1 MRRDK
6 GITLIALII
15 TIVVML
21 ILVAVSVNV
30 IVNSD
35 LIGHTEKT
43 GDAYR
48 NAIAKE
54 EAYNPSI
61 GNGKT
66 LEDYMKKAKIVEEI
80 HNWVRTGDNLTCK
93 CNQCTENGTK
103 PEGRTLTI
111 GQKLN
116 YTTKGGTGSS
126 SISEEKSGIAQAKT
140 DGQSWATDLGV
151 QTIHKDSETK
161 WVVLG
166 VEDSN
171 KNGTNETL
179 LLTTETPT
187 TEKIRMYGYQ
197 PYNHAVEEINR
208 MCKEIYGTDARGM
221 TIEDVNA
228 CVQYTAPAGMCE
240 KNRKYYTVPE
250 GTKISDLGSSYGD
263 IWTEIQNNTY
273 QEEDGTKKY
282 FTPSCPEGTTDSS
295 VLGNIPVD
303 GYSYKLSN
311 DGTYLVN
318 DANASDTSHTITT
331 VTRNLIFGDS
341 NNYFYWLASRGVIVF
356 SDCANFAP
364 GAVFR
369 GHACSM
375 YGDLFHSYGY
385 SRYHYYYEL
394 PLRCVVSL
402 RSDIPAVVE

>member
-1 MRRDK
+1 MRREK

-30 IVNSD
+30 IIKSN
-35 LIGHTEKT
+35 LIGTAEKT
-43 GDAYR
+43 VDKYKTAS
-48 NAIAKE
+48 E
-54 EAYNPSI
+54 EESNMSQI
-61 GNGKT
+61 EINGKKYDSI
-66 LEDYMKKAKIVEEI
+66 EDYLAGVESIPEI
-80 HNWVRTGDNLTCK
+80 HNWIRTGDNIK
-93 CNQCTENGTK
+93 CEHCNTS
-103 PEGRTLTI
+103 LTI

-116 YTTKGGTGSS
+116 YTKTGAGSS

-140 DGQSWATDLGV
+140 DGQSWATSYGV
-151 QTIHKDSETK
+151 QTVNIASDDTK

-166 VEDSN
+166 AESSN
-171 KNGTNETL
+171 GNDGTNETL
-179 LLTTETPT
+179 LLTTQTPT
-187 TEKIRMYGYQ
+187 TEKIKMYGYQ

-228 CVQYTAPAGMCE
+228 CLQYTAPAGMCYDRDE
-240 KNRKYYTVPE
+240 NKFYNVPE

-263 IWTEIQNNTY
+263 IWTDIQNNARVI
-273 QEEDGTKKY
+273 DGTKKY
-282 FTPSCPEGTTDSS
+282 FTPSCPEGTTDSN
-295 VLGNIPVD
+295 VLGKIPVD
-303 GYSYKLSN
+303 GYYCQLSD

-331 VTRNLIFGDS
+331 ATKNLIFGNS
-341 NNYFYWLASRGVIVF
+341 TNYLYWLASRGVCAF
-356 SDCANFAP
+356 SDCAYFGP
-364 GAVFR
+364 GAA
-369 GHACSM
+369 GGGGALS
-375 YGDLFHSYGY
+375 YNDLFDSHGRLGSV
-385 SRYHYYYEL
+385 EL

>member
-1 MRRDK
+1 MRREK

-30 IVNSD
+30 IIKSN
-35 LIGHTEKT
+35 LIGTAEKT
-43 GDAYR
+43 VDKYKTAL
-48 NAIAKE
+48 E
-54 EAYNPSI
+54 EESNMSQI
-61 GNGKT
+61 EINGKKYDSI
-66 LEDYMKKAKIVEEI
+66 EDYLAGVESIPEI
-80 HNWVRTGDNLTCK
+80 HNWVRTGDNIK
-93 CNQCTENGTK
+93 CEHCNTS
-103 PEGRTLTI
+103 LTI
-111 GQKLN
+111 GQKVN
-116 YTTKGGTGSS
+116 YTKTGAGSS

-140 DGQSWATDLGV
+140 DGQSWATSLGV
-151 QTIHKDSETK
+151 QTVNIASDETK

-179 LLTTETPT
+179 LLTTQTPT
-187 TEKIRMYGYQ
+187 TEKIKMYGYQ
-197 PYNHAVEEINR
+197 PYNHAVDEINR

-228 CVQYTAPAGMCE
+228 CLQYVAPAGMCGE
-240 KNRKYYTVPE
+240 KDPTTNKWTYYTVPE

-263 IWTEIQNNTY
+263 IWTDIQNNAKVI
-273 QEEDGTKKY
+273 DGTKKY

-303 GYSYKLSN
+303 GYYYHLSD

-318 DANASDTSHTITT
+318 EANASDTSHTITT
-331 VTRNLIFGDS
+331 TTKNLIFGDS
-341 NNYFYWLASRGVIVF
+341 NNYLYWLASRGVAAG
-356 SDCANFAP
+356 SDCARFGP
-364 GAVFR
+364 GSVFGGR
-369 GHACSM
+369 AG
-375 YGDLFHSYGY
+375 SYGSLFY
-385 SRYHYYYEL
+385 SYDASDNIDFS
-394 PLRCVVSL
+394 LRAVVSL

>member
-1 MRRDK
+1 MIYFGTAKTAGDK
-6 GITLIALII
+6 Y
-15 TIVVML
+15 
-21 ILVAVSVNV
+21 
-30 IVNSD
+30 
-35 LIGHTEKT
+35 KT
-43 GDAYR
+43 AY
-48 NAIAKE
+48 E
-54 EAYNPSI
+54 EESNMSQI
-61 GNGKT
+61 EINGKKYDSI
-66 LEDYMKKAKIVEEI
+66 EDYLAGVESIPEI
-80 HNWVRTGDNLTCK
+80 HNWVRTGDNIK
-93 CNQCTENGTK
+93 CEHCNTS
-103 PEGRTLTI
+103 LTI
-111 GQKLN
+111 GQKVN
-116 YTTKGGTGSS
+116 YTKTGTGSS

-140 DGQSWATDLGV
+140 DGQSWATSYGV
-151 QTIHKDSETK
+151 QTVNIASDDTK

-240 KNRKYYTVPE
+240 KNNSGKRKYYTVPE

-356 SDCANFAP
+356 SDCANFGP

-385 SRYHYYYEL
+385 SRYHYYYEF

>member
-1 MRRDK
+1 MIYFGTAKTAGDK
-6 GITLIALII
+6 Y
-15 TIVVML
+15 
-21 ILVAVSVNV
+21 
-30 IVNSD
+30 
-35 LIGHTEKT
+35 KT
-43 GDAYR
+43 AY
-48 NAIAKE
+48 E
-54 EAYNPSI
+54 EESNMSQI
-61 GNGKT
+61 EINGKKYDSI
-66 LEDYMKKAKIVEEI
+66 EDYLAGVESIPEI
-80 HNWVRTGDNLTCK
+80 HNWVRTGDTLK
-93 CNQCTENGTK
+93 CAHCNTS
-103 PEGRTLTI
+103 LII

-140 DGQSWATDLGV
+140 DGESWAKDLVV

-187 TEKIRMYGYQ
+187 TGKIRMYGYQ

-228 CVQYTAPAGMCE
+228 CLQYVAPAGMCYDVDE
-240 KNRKYYTVPE
+240 NKHYNVPE

-263 IWTEIQNNTY
+263 IWTNIQNNAKVI
-273 QEEDGTKKY
+273 DGTKKY
-282 FTPSCPEGTTDSS
+282 FTPSYPEGTTDAS

-303 GYSYKLSN
+303 GYFYHLSN

-318 DANASDTSHTITT
+318 EANASDTSHTITT
-331 VTRNLIFGDS
+331 TTKNLIFGDS
-341 NNYFYWLASRGVIVF
+341 NNYLYWLASRGVRAGTGFASFGPGSVKEGRAGSYFGLFDSRGFSLFNVF
-356 SDCANFAP
+356 SLR
-364 GAVFR
+364 AV
-369 GHACSM
+369 G
-375 YGDLFHSYGY
+375 
-385 SRYHYYYEL
+385 
-394 PLRCVVSL
+394 SL

>member
-1 MRRDK
+1 MRREK

-30 IVNSD
+30 IIKSN
-35 LIGHTEKT
+35 LIGTAEKT
-43 GDAYR
+43 VDKYKTAS
-48 NAIAKE
+48 E
-54 EAYNPSI
+54 EESNMSQI
-61 GNGKT
+61 EINGKKYDSI
-66 LEDYMKKAKIVEEI
+66 EDYLAGVESIPEI
-80 HNWVRTGDNLTCK
+80 HNWVRTGDNIK
-93 CNQCTENGTK
+93 CEHCNTS
-103 PEGRTLTI
+103 LTI

-187 TEKIRMYGYQ
+187 TEKITMYGYQ

-228 CVQYTAPAGMCE
+228 CLQYTAPAGMCE
-240 KNRKYYTVPE
+240 KDNSGTCVYYTVPE

-263 IWTEIQNNTY
+263 IWTDIQNNARVI
-273 QEEDGTKKY
+273 DGTKKY

-295 VLGNIPVD
+295 VLGKIPVD
-303 GYSYKLSN
+303 GYYYHLSD

-318 DANASDTSHTITT
+318 DANASDTSHKITT
-331 VTRNLIFGDS
+331 ATKNLIFGDS
-341 NNYFYWLASRGVIVF
+341 NNYFYWLASRGVHAD
-356 SDCANFAP
+356 SNCARFGP
-364 GAVFR
+364 GAVGEGFADSF
-369 GHACSM
+369 GVS
-375 YGDLFHSYGY
+375 DLFFSDGGSHGD
-385 SRYHYYYEL
+385 EL

>member
-1 MRRDK
+1 MIYFGTAKTAGDK
-6 GITLIALII
+6 Y
-15 TIVVML
+15 
-21 ILVAVSVNV
+21 
-30 IVNSD
+30 
-35 LIGHTEKT
+35 KT
-43 GDAYR
+43 AY
-48 NAIAKE
+48 E
-54 EAYNPSI
+54 EESNMSQI
-61 GNGKT
+61 EINGKKYDSI
-66 LEDYMKKAKIVEEI
+66 EDYLAGVESIPEI
-80 HNWVRTGDNLTCK
+80 HNWVRTGDNIK
-93 CNQCTENGTK
+93 CEHCNTS
-103 PEGRTLTI
+103 LTI
-111 GQKLN
+111 GQKVN
-116 YTTKGGTGSS
+116 YTKTGTGSS

-140 DGQSWATDLGV
+140 DGESWATDLGV

-187 TEKIRMYGYQ
+187 TGKIRMYGYQ

-228 CVQYTAPAGMCE
+228 CLQYTAPAGMCG
-240 KNRKYYTVPE
+240 KDNSGTLVYYTVPE

-263 IWTEIQNNTY
+263 IWTDIQNNARVI
-273 QEEDGTKKY
+273 DGTKKY
-282 FTPSCPEGTTDSS
+282 FTPSCPEGTTDAS

-303 GYSYKLSN
+303 GYYYHLSD

-331 VTRNLIFGDS
+331 TTKNLIFGDS
-341 NNYFYWLASRGVIVF
+341 NNYLYWLASRGVCAG
-356 SDCANFAP
+356 SDCAYFGP
-364 GAVFR
+364 GAVF
-369 GHACSM
+369 
-375 YGDLFHSYGY
+375 GDSAGSVGDFRLFDSNGY
-385 SRYHYYYEL
+385 SNGIEL

>member
-1 MRRDK
+1 MRREK

-30 IVNSD
+30 IIKSN
-35 LIGHTEKT
+35 LIGTAEKT
-43 GDAYR
+43 VDKYKTAL
-48 NAIAKE
+48 E
-54 EAYNPSI
+54 EESNMSQI
-61 GNGKT
+61 EINGKKYDSI
-66 LEDYMKKAKIVEEI
+66 EDYLAGVESIPEI
-80 HNWVRTGDNLTCK
+80 HNWVRTGDNIK
-93 CNQCTENGTK
+93 CEHCNTS
-103 PEGRTLTI
+103 LII

-140 DGQSWATDLGV
+140 DGESWATDLGV

-179 LLTTETPT
+179 LLTTQTPT
-187 TEKIRMYGYQ
+187 TEKIKMYGYQ
-197 PYNHAVEEINR
+197 PYNHAVDEINR

-228 CVQYTAPAGMCE
+228 CLQYTAPAGMCG
-240 KNRKYYTVPE
+240 KDNSGTLVYYTVPE

-263 IWTEIQNNTY
+263 IWTDIQNNARVI
-273 QEEDGTKKY
+273 DGTKKY
-282 FTPSCPEGTTDSS
+282 FTPSCPEGTTDAS

-303 GYSYKLSN
+303 GYYYHLSD

-331 VTRNLIFGDS
+331 TTKNLIFGDS
-341 NNYFYWLASRGVIVF
+341 NNYLYWLASRGGAAS
-356 SDCANFAP
+356 SDCASFGP
-364 GAVFR
+364 GVAWR
-369 GHACSM
+369 RCALSSATACSFP
-375 YGDLFHSYGY
+375 LAVRT
-385 SRYHYYYEL
+385 SRSCL
-394 PLRCVVSL
+394 C
-402 RSDIPAVVE
+402 AV

>member
-1 MRRDK
+1 MRREK

-30 IVNSD
+30 IIKSN
-35 LIGHTEKT
+35 LIGTAEKT
-43 GDAYR
+43 VDKYKTAS
-48 NAIAKE
+48 E
-54 EAYNPSI
+54 EESNMSQI
-61 GNGKT
+61 EINGKKYDSI
-66 LEDYMKKAKIVEEI
+66 EDYLAGIPEI
-80 HNWVRTGDNLTCK
+80 HNWVRTGDTLNCAH
-93 CNQCTENGTK
+93 CNT
-103 PEGRTLTI
+103 TLTI
-111 GQKLN
+111 GQQLD
-116 YTTKGGTGSS
+116 YTKTGTGSS
-126 SISEEKSGIAQAKT
+126 SISEEKSGMAQAKT
-140 DGQSWATDLGV
+140 DGQSWATSYGV

-228 CVQYTAPAGMCE
+228 CLQYTAPAGMYYQNSKWNSIGNLTTKLKDIPTWDAIKGNHQTPDG
-240 KNRKYYTVPE
+240 KNTE
-250 GTKISDLGSSYGD
+250 EALGEY
-263 IWTEIQNNTY
+263 
-273 QEEDGTKKY
+273 
-282 FTPSCPEGTTDSS
+282 P
-295 VLGNIPVD
+295 LD
-303 GYSYKLSN
+303 GYWYVADSTVGAETGVPVLPDS
-311 DGTYLVN
+311 
-318 DANASDTSHTITT
+318 TT
-331 VTRNLIFGDS
+331 TATKTLIFGTNNS
-341 NNYFYWLASRGVIVF
+341 NRYWLASRGVCAVSVF
-356 SDCANFAP
+356 AGFGP
-364 GAVFR
+364 GAVIEGYAYSIGGLGLFNSR
-369 GHACSM
+369 GI
-375 YGDLFHSYGY
+375 
-385 SRYHYYYEL
+385 SRGGGL

>member
-1 MRRDK
+1 MIYFGTAKTAGDK
-6 GITLIALII
+6 Y
-15 TIVVML
+15 
-21 ILVAVSVNV
+21 
-30 IVNSD
+30 
-35 LIGHTEKT
+35 KT
-43 GDAYR
+43 AY
-48 NAIAKE
+48 E
-54 EAYNPSI
+54 EESNMSQI
-61 GNGKT
+61 EINGKKYDSI
-66 LEDYMKKAKIVEEI
+66 EDYLAGVESIPEI
-80 HNWVRTGDNLTCK
+80 HNWVRTGDNIK
-93 CNQCTENGTK
+93 CEHCNTS
-103 PEGRTLTI
+103 LTI

-140 DGQSWATDLGV
+140 DGKSWATSLGV
-151 QTIHKDSETK
+151 QTVNIASDDTK

-187 TEKIRMYGYQ
+187 TEKIKMYGYQ
-197 PYNHAVEEINR
+197 PYNHAVDEINR

-228 CVQYTAPAGMCE
+228 CLQYVAPAGMCG
-240 KNRKYYTVPE
+240 KKDPTTNKWTYYTVPE

-263 IWTEIQNNTY
+263 IWTDIQNNARVI
-273 QEEDGTKKY
+273 DGTKKY
-282 FTPSCPEGTTDSS
+282 FTPSCPEGTTDAS

-303 GYSYKLSN
+303 GYYYHLSD

-331 VTRNLIFGDS
+331 TTKNLIFGDS
-341 NNYFYWLASRGVIVF
+341 NNYLYCLASRGVFADSYYAYFGPGTVRGGG
-356 SDCANFAP
+356 AN
-364 GAVFR
+364 
-369 GHACSM
+369 S
-375 YGDLFHSYGY
+375 YYNLFHSYGDSS
-385 SRYHYYYEL
+385 SRDFS
-394 PLRCVVSL
+394 LRAVVSL

>member
-1 MRRDK
+1 MSKEGRGNFKMRKEK
-6 GITLIALII
+6 GITLVALII

-35 LIGHTEKT
+35 LIGHAEKI
-43 GDAYR
+43 GDAYK
-48 NAIAKE
+48 NAIAE
-54 EAYNPSI
+54 EERYNPSI

-66 LEDYMKKAKIVEEI
+66 LEDYMKDAKIVEEI

-116 YTTKGGTGSS
+116 YTKTGAGSS

-187 TEKIRMYGYQ
+187 TETIRMYGYQ

-221 TIEDVNA
+221 TIEDVNN
-228 CVQYTAPAGMCE
+228 CLGYTNPKGMYYDKSDNE
-240 KNRKYYTVPE
+240 LIANNLTTKLNSLPIWNDIKDNHQTPDGKNTE
-250 GTKISDLGSSYGD
+250 DALGEYPLNG
-263 IWTEIQNNTY
+263 Y
-273 QEEDGTKKY
+273 
-282 FTPSCPEGTTDSS
+282 
-295 VLGNIPVD
+295 
-303 GYSYKLSN
+303 GYSISST
-311 DGTYLVN
+311 GAT
-318 DANASDTSHTITT
+318 DA
-331 VTRNLIFGDS
+331 RKNLILAS
-341 NNYFYWLASRGVIVF
+341 NTPYWLASRGV
-356 SDCANFAP
+356 CADAYYGYADFGP
-364 GAVFR
+364 GAVFGGIAFSCR
-369 GHACSM
+369 VT
-375 YGDLFHSYGY
+375 FY
-385 SRYHYYYEL
+385 SDGNESGNEFGFR
-394 PLRCVVSL
+394 PVVSL

>member
-1 MRRDK
+1 MRREK

-30 IVNSD
+30 IIKSN
-35 LIGHTEKT
+35 LIGTAEKT
-43 GDAYR
+43 VDKYKTAL
-48 NAIAKE
+48 E
-54 EAYNPSI
+54 EESNMSQI
-61 GNGKT
+61 EINGKKYDSI
-66 LEDYMKKAKIVEEI
+66 EDYLAGVESIPEI
-80 HNWVRTGDNLTCK
+80 HNWVRTGDNIK
-93 CNQCTENGTK
+93 CEHCNTS
-103 PEGRTLTI
+103 LTI
-111 GQKLN
+111 GQKVN
-116 YTTKGGTGSS
+116 YTKTGAGSS

-140 DGQSWATDLGV
+140 DGQSWATSLGV
-151 QTIHKDSETK
+151 QTVNIASDETK

-179 LLTTETPT
+179 LLTTQTPT
-187 TEKIRMYGYQ
+187 TEKIKMYGYQ
-197 PYNHAVEEINR
+197 PYNHAVDEINR

-228 CVQYTAPAGMCE
+228 CLQYVAPAGMCGE
-240 KNRKYYTVPE
+240 KDPTTNKWTYYTVPE

-263 IWTEIQNNTY
+263 IWTDIQNNARVI
-273 QEEDGTKKY
+273 DGTKKY

-303 GYSYKLSN
+303 GYYYHLSD

-318 DANASDTSHTITT
+318 EANASDTSHTITT
-331 VTRNLIFGDS
+331 TTKNLIFGDS
-341 NNYFYWLASRGVIVF
+341 NNYLYWLASRGVAAG
-356 SDCANFAP
+356 SDCARFGP
-364 GAVFR
+364 GSVFGGR
-369 GHACSM
+369 AG
-375 YGDLFHSYGY
+375 SYGSLFY
-385 SRYHYYYEL
+385 SYDASDNIDFS
-394 PLRCVVSL
+394 LRAVVSL

>member
-1 MRRDK
+1 MRREK

-30 IVNSD
+30 IIKSN
-35 LIGHTEKT
+35 LIGTAEKT
-43 GDAYR
+43 VDKYKTAL
-48 NAIAKE
+48 E
-54 EAYNPSI
+54 EESNMSQI
-61 GNGKT
+61 EINGKKYDSI
-66 LEDYMKKAKIVEEI
+66 EDYLAGVESIPEI
-80 HNWVRTGDNLTCK
+80 HNWVRTGDNIK
-93 CNQCTENGTK
+93 CEHCNTS
-103 PEGRTLTI
+103 LTI
-111 GQKLN
+111 GQKVN
-116 YTTKGGTGSS
+116 YTKTGAGSS

-140 DGQSWATDLGV
+140 DGQSWATSLGV
-151 QTIHKDSETK
+151 QTVNIASDETK

-179 LLTTETPT
+179 LLTTQTPT
-187 TEKIRMYGYQ
+187 TEKIKMYGYQ
-197 PYNHAVEEINR
+197 PYNHAVDEINR

-228 CVQYTAPAGMCE
+228 CLQYVAPAGMCGE
-240 KNRKYYTVPE
+240 KDPTTNKWTYYTVPE

-263 IWTEIQNNTY
+263 IWTDIQNNARVI
-273 QEEDGTKKY
+273 DGTKKY

-303 GYSYKLSN
+303 GYYYHLSD

-318 DANASDTSHTITT
+318 EANASDTSHTITT
-331 VTRNLIFGDS
+331 TTKNLIFGDS
-341 NNYFYWLASRGVIVF
+341 NNYLYWLASRGVAAS
-356 SDCANFAP
+356 SDCARFGP
-364 GAVFR
+364 GSVFGGR
-369 GHACSM
+369 AG
-375 YGDLFHSYGY
+375 SYGSLFY
-385 SRYHYYYEL
+385 SYDASDNIDFS
-394 PLRCVVSL
+394 LRAVVSL

>member
-1 MRRDK
+1 MIYFGTAKTAGDK
-6 GITLIALII
+6 Y
-15 TIVVML
+15 
-21 ILVAVSVNV
+21 
-30 IVNSD
+30 
-35 LIGHTEKT
+35 KT
-43 GDAYR
+43 AY
-48 NAIAKE
+48 E
-54 EAYNPSI
+54 EESNMSQI
-61 GNGKT
+61 EINGKKYDSI
-66 LEDYMKKAKIVEEI
+66 EDYLAGVESIPEI
-80 HNWVRTGDNLTCK
+80 HNWVRTGDNIK
-93 CNQCTENGTK
+93 CEHCNTS
-103 PEGRTLTI
+103 LII

-140 DGQSWATDLGV
+140 DGKSWATSLGV
-151 QTIHKDSETK
+151 QTVNIASDETK

-179 LLTTETPT
+179 LLTTQTPT
-187 TEKIRMYGYQ
+187 TGKIRMYGYQ

-228 CVQYTAPAGMCE
+228 CLKYVAPAGMCG
-240 KNRKYYTVPE
+240 KDNSGTLVYYTVPE

-263 IWTEIQNNTY
+263 IWTDIQNNTY

-282 FTPSCPEGTTDSS
+282 FTPNCPEGTTDSS

-303 GYSYKLSN
+303 GYLYVADSTVGAPTGIPVLPDS
-311 DGTYLVN
+311 
-318 DANASDTSHTITT
+318 TT
-331 VTRNLIFGDS
+331 TATKTLIFGTNNS
-341 NNYFYWLASRGVIVF
+341 NMYWLASRGVFADSV
-356 SDCANFAP
+356 CAPFGP
-364 GAVFR
+364 GAVF
-369 GHACSM
+369 G
-375 YGDLFHSYGY
+375 GDAGSVVGLFYSYGV
-385 SRYHYYYEL
+385 SNDFEL